1 MFSLSGTGVNFNVS
15 EIQWHHLISPKDR
28 ESHEIKVQLGQGVFG
43 QCVKKYYLGIPVAVK
58 CVEL

>member
-1 MFSLSGTGVNFNVS
+1 MPFLQVFSLSGTGVNFNVS

-43 QCVKKYYLGIPVAVK
+43 QCVKKYY
-58 CVEL
+58 